1 MTRPLLSTMW
11 QHIAAYFYACI
22 SILLIKDK
30 NINSPD
36 GTKLYLFPKFCI
48 IGRYLRNCSPESVLS
63 CQYLKKK
70 WMYFWIMLQH
80 FNCWLCLYIVCIYIY
95 LKMYIIESYNM
106 IFITFQICDSMNGT
120 ISLVEKVTW
129 QDEWNWIY
137 NYPLTI

>member
-11 QHIAAYFYACI
+11 QHIAAYFYACV

-63 CQYLKKK
+63 CQYLKK
-70 WMYFWIMLQH
+70 MDVFLDNVAAFWLLTMFIYCM
-80 FNCWLCLYIVCIYIY
+80 YIY

-106 IFITFQICDSMNGT
+106 IFITFQICDSMNCT
-120 ISLVEKVTW
+120 ISLVGKVTW

>member
-11 QHIAAYFYACI
+11 QHIAAYFYACV

-36 GTKLYLFPKFCI
+36 GTKLYLFPKFYI

-63 CQYLKKK
+63 CQNFLKN

-80 FNCWLCLYIVCIYIY
+80 FNCWLCLYIVCIYILRCISLNLITWFLLRFKY
-95 LKMYIIESYNM
+95 AIRWMALFHWLGKSCDKTNETEYII
-106 IFITFQICDSMNGT
+106 I
-120 ISLVEKVTW
+120 L
-129 QDEWNWIY
+129 
-137 NYPLTI
+137 

>member
-11 QHIAAYFYACI
+11 QHIAAYFYACV

-63 CQYLKKK
+63 CQHLKK
-70 WMYFWIMLQH
+70 MDVFLDNVAAFWLLTMFIYCM
-80 FNCWLCLYIVCIYIY
+80 YIY